1 MRKIFWL
8 ALLLFS
14 SKVTVDQLQT
24 VELIREVS
32 PAKAQAAQAFVA
44 QPPASPDIY
53 FTDISP
59 DELMKHAKLSTVPMV
74 VLFYEPNNKACD
86 QQLASIQDVGRG
98 WLKHLRFYRLNTAK
112 HKIVSPVPMTIFLQ
126 PDSTGYPVLLN
137 QSGKLMNRTQTHDF
151 MTAALKLVKS
161 TPVQSAHPRLPEIAG
176 ESIADAVIANNCPA
190 VVLFI
195 EEGSFTGIL
204 SEQVL
209 MEGASK
215 YNQQAMFFRC
225 TDGVMGGF
233 IPGHRPSTYSF
244 KQKADGVNI
253 AVEQVYGLLTR
264 ENMEKLL
271 KKLPAASP
279 NNKP

>member
-1 MRKIFWL
+1 MRKTFWL

-14 SKVTVDQLQT
+14 CKVTVDQLQT
-24 VELIREVS
+24 VELVREVS
-32 PAKAQAAQAFVA
+32 PARVQAAQAFIA

-74 VLFYEPNNKACD
+74 VLFYEPNNKDCD
-86 QQLASIQDVGRG
+86 QQLALIQDVGRG
-98 WLKHLRFYRLNTAK
+98 WLKHLRFYRINTAK
-112 HKIVSPVPMTIFLQ
+112 HKIVSPLPTTIFVQ

-137 QSGKLMNRTQTHDF
+137 ESSKLMSRTQTHDF
-151 MTAALKLVKS
+151 MSAALKLVKS
-161 TPVQSAHPRLPEIAG
+161 TPGQAAHPRLPEISG
-176 ESIADAVIANNCPA
+176 DSIADAVIANNCPA
-190 VVLFI
+190 VVLFT
-195 EEGSFTGIL
+195 EDGSFTGIL

-209 MEGASK
+209 MEGAAK

-225 TDGVMGGF
+225 TDGVKGGF

-244 KQKADGVNI
+244 KQKPHGVNI

-264 ENMEKLL
+264 QNMEKLL
-271 KKLPAASP
+271 KRLPPASP
-279 NNKP
+279 NKS

>member
-24 VELIREVS
+24 VEIVKEPSTARTQVARAL
-32 PAKAQAAQAFVA
+32 VA

-53 FTDISP
+53 FTDTSP

-86 QQLASIQDVGRG
+86 QQLALIQDVGRG
-98 WLKHLRFYRLNTAK
+98 WLTHLRFYRINIAK
-112 HKIVSPVPMTIFLQ
+112 HKIVSPVPTTIFVQ

-137 QSGKLMNRTQTHDF
+137 QSSKLMNRTQTHDF
-151 MTAALKLVKS
+151 MSAALKFVKS
-161 TPVQSAHPRLPEIAG
+161 APVQSAHPRLPEIAG
-176 ESIADAVIANNCPA
+176 DSIDDAVIANNCPA

-195 EEGSFTGIL
+195 EDGSFTGIL

-209 MEGASK
+209 MEGAAK

-225 TDGVMGGF
+225 TDDVMGGF

-253 AVEQVYGLLTR
+253 SVEQVYGLLTR
-264 ENMEKLL
+264 ESMEKLL

-279 NNKP
+279 NKP